1 MIEGHMAVAPQGG
14 MARELPLRIDGLA
27 TARVWRESGRRDG
40 RCHADLKAL
49 SERETL

>member
-27 TARVWRESGRRDG
+27 TECGERRRSGDDG
-40 RCHADLKAL
+40 AML
-49 SERETL
+49 T